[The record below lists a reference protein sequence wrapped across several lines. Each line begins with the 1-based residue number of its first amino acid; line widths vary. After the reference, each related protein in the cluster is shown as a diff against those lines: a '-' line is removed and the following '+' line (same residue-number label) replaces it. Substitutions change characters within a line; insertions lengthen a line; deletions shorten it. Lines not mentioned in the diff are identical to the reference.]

1 MLMRNWSEKTLFSQL
16 VVMEYNPSELVAS
29 NQQNQNQN
37 SGQYDSCNN
46 VNESSK
52 AIEDYCSIWV
62 FSEGE
67 TENMISILMLWLMTV
82 II

>member
-1 MLMRNWSEKTLFSQL
+1 
-16 VVMEYNPSELVAS
+16 MEYNPNEIVAS
-29 NQQNQNQN
+29 NQQNQN
-37 SGQYDSCNN
+37 SGQWTVDSTTAATY

-67 TENMISILMLWLMTV
+67 TENIISILMLWLMTV
-82 II
+82 TI